1 MKKNVLIISMII
13 SLTISNYAFANDL
26 EELEFASPE
35 NAEYRIAMRGYF
47 SKSGNASP
55 NEIIFSY
62 KSGHREISIGFWA
75 QFLYSGRTGDKTFE
89 IIYSLFQI
97 LPSAK
102 PIRELKKEKLNLFF
116 EENSLC
122 PLSFMNVYS
131 GCSRDEKTFLKMIK
145 LQGNQLEFQIIL
157 PNCLKR

>member
-1 MKKNVLIISMII
+1 MKKNVSLISMII
-13 SLTISNYAFANDL
+13 SLTICNLGFAENL
-26 EELEFASPE
+26 ESIVFPSPKDAS
-35 NAEYRIAMRGYF
+35 YKISMRGYF

-62 KSGHREISIGFWA
+62 KSGHTEMSIGFWEE
-75 QFLYSGRTGDKTFE
+75 FLYSGRTGDKTFE

-97 LPSAK
+97 IPSAK
-102 PIRELKKEKLNLFF
+102 PIREIKREKLNLFF
-116 EENSLC
+116 EESSLC
-122 PLSFMNVYS
+122 PLSFINFLS
-131 GCSRDEKTFLKMIK
+131 GCSEDEKTFLKMIK